1 MDKNLRNQRFEQK
14 LWKTLVDA
22 NVCQT
27 MTCFCWVV
35 DGFERPFLKSLFFF
49 FFKDGHYWHSNTV
62 HSQLGG
68 ISFLICVDVCMC
80 VHACASLLMS
90 KRGKRVSKEM
100 ARDSEG
106 GIRKSN
112 ELGASWEIQTIIDFL
127 CLLEKWCPRIQFRVV
142 GKLLNYEVF
151 QKIQQG
157 LLSYPRKQH
166 HSLNFTAF
174 IPKGKS

>member
-1 MDKNLRNQRFEQK
+1 MRFLIYCGLKVYLLFEAKSAQLNSVWSNCFLRKVDKNLRKQRFEQK

-27 MTCFCWVV
+27 MTRFCWVV

-49 FFKDGHYWHSNTV
+49 FFKDYWNSNTV

-100 ARDSEG
+100 ARDREG

-112 ELGASWEIQTIIDFL
+112 ELGAFWEIWTVIDF
-127 CLLEKWCPRIQFRVV
+127 
-142 GKLLNYEVF
+142 
-151 QKIQQG
+151 
-157 LLSYPRKQH
+157 
-166 HSLNFTAF
+166 F
-174 IPKGKS
+174 IFAREMVPKDPF